1 LKRFVAAS
9 APILFWVINM
19 NAVKQGVIISF
30 FAALFLLQSIS
41 QLLPMHDLTMT
52 QTMSQTFELDS
63 VQISSPSLLFA
74 TKVNDTQGVMVNM
87 TSSSHSMMSENCDN
101 HCQSMA
107 KDCAEIMCTSLVYD
121 ESIKSPLITAP
132 MQSVN
137 FYSLADY
144 IGLTFTSLYRP
155 PIAHLS

>member
-1 LKRFVAAS
+1 
-9 APILFWVINM
+9 M

-41 QLLPMHDLTMT
+41 QLLPMHGLTMT
-52 QTMSQTFELDS
+52 QTMSQTLELDN
-63 VQISSPSLLFA
+63 VQISSASLFIA
-74 TKVNDTQGVMVNM
+74 TKVNDTDGVMVNM
-87 TSSSHSMMSENCDN
+87 TSSSHSMMSENCDD

-107 KDCAEIMCTSLVYD
+107 QDCAEIMCTNLVYD

-144 IGLTFTSLYRP
+144 MGLTSTSLYRP
-155 PIAHLS
+155 PITHLS